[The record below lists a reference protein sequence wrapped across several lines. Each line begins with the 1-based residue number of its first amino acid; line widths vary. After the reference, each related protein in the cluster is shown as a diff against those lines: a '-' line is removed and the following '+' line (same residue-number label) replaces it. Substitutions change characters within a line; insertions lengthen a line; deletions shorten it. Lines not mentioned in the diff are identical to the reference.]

1 MALVVRFT
9 QILEFLVAK
18 GQATEMQLSH
28 LIKASEQTVR
38 SVMTQLNQA
47 LEDVAVITR
56 DKKMYRLVVKDYD
69 ELALL
74 LGGGIKAIADF
85 NSSDKR
91 IAYICKVMIELGGY
105 ILIDDIAD
113 ELVVS
118 RGTIQKDLRKLGQ
131 LVTLYDGQLESKPN
145 CGVRLLASEFGKRL
159 IFLNHVY
166 DYYQYELKF
175 DSDFFD
181 LLDNLYDKLKLN
193 QIQVTTFERE
203 LLLSINR
210 IQAGHI
216 IETEIDNYCNLVNHN
231 EFLNDF
237 FIKIENKLNRNLT
250 QYEQDF
256 MAYPL
261 NMNNNFPFDA
271 TRIDFAFINRLIHQI
286 VMDIDEEYPIQMNQT
301 TLFEA
306 LKFHVTFLLNRTR
319 FQYQEKNIFFK
330 SIQNRYPFAY
340 QLAEIAKESIKK
352 VTGLVI
358 SDIELNT
365 LAIYF
370 ELSLSKVRIDSTKK
384 VALIANVGTAAKQML
399 YLQIRTILGED
410 IVMTELTEEAANQDF
425 SEFMVV
431 FTTVPLKAIS
441 SNVMEIQVA
450 NLLDDDFITT
460 RLRTLKN
467 SILLDKS
474 KVKMTMTHLNQTYSE
489 NLIQMMGDLEQQG
502 KVDSQ
507 FAERILARNQT
518 ASTIFE
524 NTFAFPHTI
533 NVGSSDIVLSIGLAP
548 KDEISLIFM
557 LAVPE
562 NLLPNWESD
571 LVKVYDMIF
580 EIVGKPELQY
590 EILKMEN
597 LEQLQ
602 GLLKRKG
609 LII

>member
-399 YLQIRTILGED
+399 YLQIRAILGED
-410 IVMTELTEEAANQDF
+410 IVITELTEEAANQDF

-507 FAERILARNQT
+507 FAERILAQNQT

>member
-399 YLQIRTILGED
+399 YLQIRAILGED
-410 IVMTELTEEAANQDF
+410 IVITELTEEAANQDF

>member
-28 LIKASEQTVR
+28 LIKASEQTVK

-399 YLQIRTILGED
+399 YLQIRAILGED
-410 IVMTELTEEAANQDF
+410 IVITELTEEAANQDF

-431 FTTVPLKAIS
+431 FTTVSLKAIS

-474 KVKMTMTHLNQTYSE
+474 KVRMTMTHLNQTYSE

-507 FAERILARNQT
+507 FAERILAQNQT

>member
-261 NMNNNFPFDA
+261 NMNNNFPFDV

-399 YLQIRTILGED
+399 YLQIRAILGED

-460 RLRTLKN
+460 RLRILKN

>member
-105 ILIDDIAD
+105 ILIDDTAD

-580 EIVGKPELQY
+580 KIVGKPELQY

>member
-1 MALVVRFT
+1 VALVVRFT

-399 YLQIRTILGED
+399 YLQIRAILGED
-410 IVMTELTEEAANQDF
+410 IVITELTEEAANQDF

-431 FTTVPLKAIS
+431 FTTVSLKAIS

-474 KVKMTMTHLNQTYSE
+474 KVRMTMTHLNQTYSE

-507 FAERILARNQT
+507 FAERILAQNQT

>member
-175 DSDFFD
+175 DLDFFD

-306 LKFHVTFLLNRTR
+306 LKFHVIFLLNRTR

-399 YLQIRTILGED
+399 YLQIRAILGED
-410 IVMTELTEEAANQDF
+410 IVITELTEEAANQDF

-533 NVGSSDIVLSIGLAP
+533 NVGSSDIVLSIGLVP

>member
-203 LLLSINR
+203 LLLLINR

-384 VALIANVGTAAKQML
+384 VALIANVGTAAKRML

>member
-399 YLQIRTILGED
+399 YLQIRAILGED
-410 IVMTELTEEAANQDF
+410 IVITELTEEAANQDF

-474 KVKMTMTHLNQTYSE
+474 KVRMTMTHLNQTYSE

>member
-1 MALVVRFT
+1 VALVVRFT

-399 YLQIRTILGED
+399 YLQIRAILGED
-410 IVMTELTEEAANQDF
+410 IVITELTEEAANQDF

-474 KVKMTMTHLNQTYSE
+474 KVRMTMTHLNQTYSE

>member
-602 GLLKRKG
+602 G
-609 LII
+609 

>member
-399 YLQIRTILGED
+399 YLQIRAILGED

-460 RLRTLKN
+460 RLRILKN

>member
-1 MALVVRFT
+1 VALVVRFT

-181 LLDNLYDKLKLN
+181 LLDNLYDKLKPN

-399 YLQIRTILGED
+399 YLQIRAILGED
-410 IVMTELTEEAANQDF
+410 IVITELTEEAANQDF

-474 KVKMTMTHLNQTYSE
+474 KVRMTMTHLNQTYSE

>member
-399 YLQIRTILGED
+399 YLQIRAILGED
-410 IVMTELTEEAANQDF
+410 IVITELTEEAANQDF

-431 FTTVPLKAIS
+431 FTTVSLKAIS

>member
-1 MALVVRFT
+1 M
-9 QILEFLVAK
+9 
-18 GQATEMQLSH
+18 
-28 LIKASEQTVR
+28 
-38 SVMTQLNQA
+38 
-47 LEDVAVITR
+47 
-56 DKKMYRLVVKDYD
+56 
-69 ELALL
+69 
-74 LGGGIKAIADF
+74 
-85 NSSDKR
+85 
-91 IAYICKVMIELGGY
+91 
-105 ILIDDIAD
+105 
-113 ELVVS
+113 VVS

-261 NMNNNFPFDA
+261 NMNNNFPFDV

-399 YLQIRTILGED
+399 YLQIRAILGED

-460 RLRTLKN
+460 RLRILKN

>member
-358 SDIELNT
+358 SNIELNT

>member
-1 MALVVRFT
+1 M
-9 QILEFLVAK
+9 
-18 GQATEMQLSH
+18 
-28 LIKASEQTVR
+28 
-38 SVMTQLNQA
+38 
-47 LEDVAVITR
+47 
-56 DKKMYRLVVKDYD
+56 
-69 ELALL
+69 
-74 LGGGIKAIADF
+74 
-85 NSSDKR
+85 
-91 IAYICKVMIELGGY
+91 
-105 ILIDDIAD
+105 
-113 ELVVS
+113 
-118 RGTIQKDLRKLGQ
+118 
-131 LVTLYDGQLESKPN
+131 
-145 CGVRLLASEFGKRL
+145 
-159 IFLNHVY
+159 
-166 DYYQYELKF
+166 
-175 DSDFFD
+175 
-181 LLDNLYDKLKLN
+181 
-193 QIQVTTFERE
+193 
-203 LLLSINR
+203 
-210 IQAGHI
+210 
-216 IETEIDNYCNLVNHN
+216 
-231 EFLNDF
+231 
-237 FIKIENKLNRNLT
+237 
-250 QYEQDF
+250 
-256 MAYPL
+256 
-261 NMNNNFPFDA
+261 
-271 TRIDFAFINRLIHQI
+271 
-286 VMDIDEEYPIQMNQT
+286 
-301 TLFEA
+301 FEA

-399 YLQIRTILGED
+399 YLQIRAILGED
-410 IVMTELTEEAANQDF
+410 IVITELTEEAANQDF

-474 KVKMTMTHLNQTYSE
+474 KVKMTMTYLNQTYSE

>member
-28 LIKASEQTVR
+28 LIKVSEQTVR

-399 YLQIRTILGED
+399 YLQIRAILGED
-410 IVMTELTEEAANQDF
+410 IVITELTEEAANQDF

-431 FTTVPLKAIS
+431 FTTVSLKAIS

-474 KVKMTMTHLNQTYSE
+474 KVRMTMTHLNQTYSE

-507 FAERILARNQT
+507 FAERILAQNQT